1 MVLLLILVIIL
12 LLVGGGGYYGRR
24 LSWSP
29 RGFAGLLV
37 TVLIVVILVWA
48 LNDVLMP
55 PVPMPA
61 GVPSISK

>member
-24 LSWSP
+24 LRWGS
-29 RGFAGLLV
+29 RGFAGLIV
-37 TVLIVVILVWA
+37 AVLIVVVLVWA
-48 LNDVLMP
+48 LNEVLMP
-55 PVPMPA
+55 PLPMPA